1 MPQTLR
7 YGLGVVALVGFLLS
21 LVVHVQAL
29 MGIDVA
35 SPIPSVW
42 LLHVGIFIVFL
53 PFVLL
58 SRKDFAGNRSWFGMA
73 KGLPLW
79 VAVLGG
85 GIFIYALVN
94 FALFMLH
101 TEGGNPTFENGKYLL
116 MEHGKLIREITGT
129 EYSAFKVNEVRGFSG
144 HWLVFYFVPAAYFLF
159 WKPSAVQPHSP
170 GSATRAR

>member
-7 YGLGVVALVGFLLS
+7 YGLGVVALAGFLLS

-29 MGIDVA
+29 MGMDVA
-35 SPIPSVW
+35 SSIPSVW
-42 LLHVGIFIVFL
+42 FLHVGIFVVFL

-58 SRKDFAGNRSWFGMA
+58 SRKDFASNGSLFGMA

-79 VAVLGG
+79 VAMLGG
-85 GIFIYALVN
+85 GIFFYALVN
-94 FALFMLH
+94 FALFMVH

-116 MEHGKLIREITGT
+116 MEHGKLIREITAA

-159 WKPSAVQPHSP
+159 WRAPSARLHPS
-170 GSATRAR
+170 GSVTRID